1 MAGGVEGGEVAGPC
15 ISSAGRGTVTEKVTS
30 KQNLEGCQ
38 LAELECRRAF
48 QEGPLGAGLSSCEN
62 RDR

>member
-38 LAELECRRAF
+38 LAELEWQKGIPGRAPGSRAL
-48 QEGPLGAGLSSCEN
+48 EL
-62 RDR
+62 